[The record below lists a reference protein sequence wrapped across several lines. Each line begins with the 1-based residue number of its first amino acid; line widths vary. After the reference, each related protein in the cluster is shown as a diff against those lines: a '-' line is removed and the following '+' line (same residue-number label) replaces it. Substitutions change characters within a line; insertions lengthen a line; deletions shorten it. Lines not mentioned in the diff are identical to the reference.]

1 MLSHDCPFLL
11 ISLLLLTL
19 LFQAISAE
27 STSGADTKAIEAT
40 TDNLIDLEIES
51 QGSKNPQK

>member
-1 MLSHDCPFLL
+1 M
-11 ISLLLLTL
+11 TTTKV
-19 LFQAISAE
+19 FQAISAA
-27 STSGADTKAIEAT
+27 STSGADTKAIESS

>member
-1 MLSHDCPFLL
+1 M
-11 ISLLLLTL
+11 TTTK
-19 LFQAISAE
+19 LFQAISAA
-27 STSGADTKAIEAT
+27 STSGADTKAIESS